1 MVDIFFLD
9 FETTGLNPY
18 HDDPI
23 EIAIK
28 KMNTKNYYQTLI
40 KPRINGIH
48 YRYISPKIKSIT
60 NITDEM
66 IESEGV
72 DPSIATTNILKYI
85 RENSKGDNIYIV
97 SHNGTCFDFLIL
109 KKLFKEYGKN
119 KRITRGNSLDNNFI
133 NRLKFIDTLLLS
145 RMSIKGET
153 YSQPSLC
160 KRYGIINSMEH
171 RALGDIYALEELYD
185 KLTLNL
191 SYNTGNKT
199 NIYKNN
205 PYEVYKQINII

>member
-85 RENSKGDNIYIV
+85 RENSKGDIIYIV

>member
-1 MVDIFFLD
+1 MQQ
-9 FETTGLNPY
+9 
-18 HDDPI
+18 PI
-23 EIAIK
+23 
-28 KMNTKNYYQTLI
+28 YL
-40 KPRINGIH
+40 
-48 YRYISPKIKSIT
+48 
-60 NITDEM
+60 
-66 IESEGV
+66 
-72 DPSIATTNILKYI
+72 NILEKI
-85 RENSKGDNIYIV
+85 QKETIYIV

-205 PYEVYKQINII
+205 RYEVYKQINII

>member
-109 KKLFKEYGKN
+109 KKVLHCHFH
-119 KRITRGNSLDNNFI
+119 L
-133 NRLKFIDTLLLS
+133 
-145 RMSIKGET
+145 
-153 YSQPSLC
+153 
-160 KRYGIINSMEH
+160 
-171 RALGDIYALEELYD
+171 
-185 KLTLNL
+185 
-191 SYNTGNKT
+191 
-199 NIYKNN
+199 
-205 PYEVYKQINII
+205 

>member
-191 SYNTGNKT
+191 SYNTGK
-199 NIYKNN
+199 I
-205 PYEVYKQINII
+205 